1 MSELVVENL
10 SVCFG
15 RLRAVDGV
23 DLGVR
28 GPEIVA
34 VIGPSG
40 CGKSS
45 LLRAVAGL
53 EVLASGRV
61 LFDGVDQAAVP
72 VHKRRFGLMFQDG
85 QLFEHLSVADNVAY
99 GPRRHGAGRASAAAT
114 ARRLLGMVG
123 LADYGDRAPATLSGG
138 QRQRVALARALAP
151 RPGLLLLDEPLSAL
165 DASLRTRLAA
175 DLRTALRETSTMGLL
190 VTHDHEEAFAVAD
203 RVVLMRDGRFV
214 QDGTPR
220 QVWSHPVDEDAALF
234 LGYVRVLRGA
244 QLRPL
249 REAFAVTAA
258 ALAMRPGALRLS
270 GAEGRPPEGRLAATV
285 LASTP
290 TVDDQR
296 IVVRLADGQEL
307 DAVAPIEAL
316 LQPGDPVTLELDR
329 GAVAPLP
336 T

>member
-1 MSELVVENL
+1 MSELRVQNL

-15 RLRAVDGV
+15 RTRAVDGV
-23 DLGVR
+23 DLSVR
-28 GPEIVA
+28 GPEVVA

-53 EVLASGRV
+53 EALASGRV

-72 VHKRRFGLMFQDG
+72 VHKRGFGLMFQDG
-85 QLFEHLSVADNVAY
+85 QLFEHLSVGANVAY
-99 GPRRHGAGRASAAAT
+99 GPRRHGAGRAAASAT

-123 LADYGDRAPATLSGG
+123 LADFADRAPATLSGG

-175 DLRTALRETSTMGLL
+175 DLRAALRETSTMGLL

-214 QDGTPR
+214 QEGTPR

-244 QLRPL
+244 LLRPL
-249 REAFAVTAA
+249 HDAFGVPETPLALRAGALQVAGAGREARGLV
-258 ALAMRPGALRLS
+258 
-270 GAEGRPPEGRLAATV
+270 ATV

-296 IVVRLADGQEL
+296 VVVRLADGQEL
-307 DAVAPIEAL
+307 EAVAPIDAAL
-316 LQPGDPVTLELDR
+316 APGAQVTLELDR
-329 GAVAPLP
+329 GAVATLP
-336 T
+336 A